1 MKLLIKIKHLFVEV
15 LLIILLINLTSCHMQ
30 EASTTAPATQTHWQ
44 RPVQHTTRNTV
55 TRWKVNQ
62 TPSTSSVSTSHN
74 CDYKELITNLHD
86 RISLLATVDE
96 DLRKRLDNIE
106 KKIVQFESSN
116 LARMDSLA
124 VQQTDFG
131 KRMDVTEHIQRL
143 TRHGVDQLLGEFEE
157 YMKTLNH
164 THIITDNRN
173 HSNDKTDNDLNVL
186 RKARQTD
193 QRPQQQQPQTQS
205 QVPQGVFSISDSQK
219 LDALATLLTSTRVA
233 VNGLQAQLQANVTKL
248 MQTTGNLQ
256 RRFNNLFRRQQ
267 NQGGLTP
274 LVPNFY
280 AAAGSGQQLTTSCA
294 QGVAAT
300 NGILKLQLTPN
311 SDPFYVA
318 CDDELLGGG
327 WTVIMNRFNGDINFQ
342 RGWLE
347 YKHGFGNLAGEFFI
361 GLEKLYALT
370 ASSVHELLITLEDF
384 DNNRKY
390 ARYNLFA
397 IGNEQESYELKL
409 LGKYE
414 GDAGDSFSYHAGSK
428 FSTFDNDNDGCV
440 DCNCAQS
447 HKGAWWYNWCDQS
460 NLMGPYHDQD
470 FNKIEQYRG
479 MYWQDWLGPN
489 YSLKAAKMMIR
500 PLNVEQDARR

>member
-1 MKLLIKIKHLFVEV
+1 MKLFNKLKHLFVEV
-15 LLIILLINLTSCHMQ
+15 LLIVLLINLTTCHMQ
-30 EASTTAPATQTHWQ
+30 EAVTTAPATQQHWQ
-44 RPVQHTTRNTV
+44 RPVHTTRNTV
-55 TRWKVNQ
+55 TRWKANQ
-62 TPSTSSVSTSHN
+62 SPASMPVSTTHN

-86 RISLLATVDE
+86 RVSLLATVDE
-96 DLRKRLDNIE
+96 DLRKRLDSIE

-124 VQQTDFG
+124 VQQTDFT

-157 YMKTLNH
+157 YMKILNH
-164 THIITDNRN
+164 THITDNRN
-173 HSNDKTDNDLNVL
+173 HTNDNTDNELNIL
-186 RKARQTD
+186 RKARQAE
-193 QRPQQQQPQTQS
+193 QRVQQPTSQTQS
-205 QVPQGVFSISDSQK
+205 QLPQGVFMVSDSQK

-233 VNGLQAQLQANVTKL
+233 ISGLQSQLQANVSKL

-256 RRFNNLFRRQQ
+256 RRFNNAFRRQQ
-267 NQGGLTP
+267 NQGGA

-280 AAAGSGQQLTTSCA
+280 ATANSPQQLTTSCA
-294 QGVAAT
+294 QGVLPT
-300 NGILKLQLTPN
+300 NGILKLQLTAT

-318 CDDELLGGG
+318 CDEELLGGG
-327 WTVIMNRFNGDINFQ
+327 WTLIMNRFNGDINFQ

-370 ASSVHELLITLEDF
+370 ASNVHELLITLEDF
-384 DNNRKY
+384 DNKRKY

-460 NLMGPYHDQD
+460 NLMGPYHDKD
-470 FNKIEQYRG
+470 FDKIEQYRG

-489 YSLKAAKMMIR
+489 YSLKSAKMMIR
-500 PLNVEQDARR
+500 PLNVEQDGRR

>member
-1 MKLLIKIKHLFVEV
+1 MKLFNKLKHLFVEV
-15 LLIILLINLTSCHMQ
+15 LLIVLLINLTTCHMQ
-30 EASTTAPATQTHWQ
+30 EAVTTAPATQQHWQ
-44 RPVQHTTRNTV
+44 RPVHTTRNTV
-55 TRWKVNQ
+55 TRWKANQ
-62 TPSTSSVSTSHN
+62 SPASMPVSTTHN

-86 RISLLATVDE
+86 RVSLLATVDE
-96 DLRKRLDNIE
+96 DLRKRLDSIE

-124 VQQTDFG
+124 VQQTDFT

-143 TRHGVDQLLGEFEE
+143 TRHGVDQLLE
-157 YMKTLNH
+157 LN
-164 THIITDNRN
+164 I
-173 HSNDKTDNDLNVL
+173 L
-186 RKARQTD
+186 RKARQAE
-193 QRPQQQQPQTQS
+193 QRVQQPTSQTQS
-205 QVPQGVFSISDSQK
+205 QLPQGVFMVSDSQK

-233 VNGLQAQLQANVTKL
+233 ISGLQSQLQANVSKL

-256 RRFNNLFRRQQ
+256 RRFNNAFRRQQ
-267 NQGGLTP
+267 NQGGA

-280 AAAGSGQQLTTSCA
+280 ATANSPQQLTTSCA
-294 QGVAAT
+294 QGVLPT
-300 NGILKLQLTPN
+300 NGILKLQLTAT

-318 CDDELLGGG
+318 CDEELLGGG
-327 WTVIMNRFNGDINFQ
+327 WTLIMNRFNGDINFQ

-370 ASSVHELLITLEDF
+370 ASNVHELLITLEDF
-384 DNNRKY
+384 DNKRKY

-460 NLMGPYHDQD
+460 NLMGPYHDKD
-470 FNKIEQYRG
+470 FDKIEQYRG

-489 YSLKAAKMMIR
+489 YSLKSAKMMIR
-500 PLNVEQDARR
+500 PLNVEQDGRR

>member
-1 MKLLIKIKHLFVEV
+1 MKLFNIFKHFYVEV
-15 LLIILLINLTSCHMQ
+15 LLIILLINVTNCHMQ
-30 EASTTAPATQTHWQ
+30 EAVTTAPTASQTHWQ
-44 RPVQHTTRNTV
+44 RPATHTNRNSV
-55 TRWKVNQ
+55 TRWKTNQ
-62 TPSTSSVSTSHN
+62 SLASTSSAVSTSQN
-74 CDYKELITNLHD
+74 CDYKELLTSLHD
-86 RISLLATVDE
+86 RVSLLATVDE

-124 VQQTDFG
+124 VQQMDFG

-143 TRHGVDQLLGEFEE
+143 TRHGVDQLLVE
-157 YMKTLNH
+157 LN
-164 THIITDNRN
+164 T
-173 HSNDKTDNDLNVL
+173 L
-186 RKARQTD
+186 RKIRQTD
-193 QRPQQQQPQTQS
+193 QRNQQPQLQPQGNPQT
-205 QVPQGVFSISDSQK
+205 PQGVFSVSDSQK

-233 VNGLQAQLQANVTKL
+233 INSLQAQLQANVTKL
-248 MQTTGNLQ
+248 IQTTGNLQ
-256 RRFNNLFRRQQ
+256 RRFNNLHRRQQ
-267 NQGGLTP
+267 NHNGFPALA
-274 LVPNFY
+274 PNFY
-280 AAAGSGQQLTTSCA
+280 ATANSAQQLTTSCA
-294 QGVAAT
+294 LGASPI
-300 NGILKLQLTPN
+300 NGILKLQLTPT
-311 SDPFYVA
+311 SDPFYVL

-370 ASSVHELLITLEDF
+370 ASNVHELLITLEDF
-384 DNNRKY
+384 NNNRKY

-460 NLMGPYHDQD
+460 NLMGPYYETDYD
-470 FNKIEQYRG
+470 KIEQYRG

-500 PLNVEQDARR
+500 PLNLEQDNRR

>member
-1 MKLLIKIKHLFVEV
+1 MKLFNKLKHLFVEV
-15 LLIILLINLTSCHMQ
+15 LLIVLLINLTTCHMQ
-30 EASTTAPATQTHWQ
+30 EAVTTAPATQQHWQ
-44 RPVQHTTRNTV
+44 RPVHTTRNTV
-55 TRWKVNQ
+55 TRWKANQ
-62 TPSTSSVSTSHN
+62 SPASMPVSTTHN

-86 RISLLATVDE
+86 RVSLLATVDE
-96 DLRKRLDNIE
+96 DLRKRLDSIE

-124 VQQTDFG
+124 VQQTDFT

-143 TRHGVDQLLGEFEE
+143 TRHGVDQLLVE
-157 YMKTLNH
+157 LN
-164 THIITDNRN
+164 I
-173 HSNDKTDNDLNVL
+173 L
-186 RKARQTD
+186 RKARQAE
-193 QRPQQQQPQTQS
+193 QRVQQPTSQTQS
-205 QVPQGVFSISDSQK
+205 QLPQGVFMVSDSQK

-233 VNGLQAQLQANVTKL
+233 ISGLQSQLQANVSKL

-256 RRFNNLFRRQQ
+256 RRFNNAFRRQQ
-267 NQGGLTP
+267 NQGGA

-280 AAAGSGQQLTTSCA
+280 ATANSPQQLTTSCA
-294 QGVAAT
+294 QGVLPT
-300 NGILKLQLTPN
+300 NGILKLQLTAT

-318 CDDELLGGG
+318 CDEELLGGG
-327 WTVIMNRFNGDINFQ
+327 WTLIMNRFNGDINFQ

-370 ASSVHELLITLEDF
+370 ASNVHELLITLEDF
-384 DNNRKY
+384 DNKRKY

-460 NLMGPYHDQD
+460 NLMGPYHDKD
-470 FNKIEQYRG
+470 FDKIEQYRG

-489 YSLKAAKMMIR
+489 YSLKSAKMMIR
-500 PLNVEQDARR
+500 PLNVEQDGRR